1 MIEVCRLFE
10 VDLNNKIRFKS
21 FRAALLLLA
30 ETKRVLSF
38 YFCVAEQQNRLIVF
52 LAIAEKKCRFWSN
65 LA

>member
-38 YFCVAEQQNRLIVF
+38 YFCVAEQQNRFIVF
-52 LAIAEKKCRFWSN
+52 LATCGEKVSF
-65 LA
+65 LE